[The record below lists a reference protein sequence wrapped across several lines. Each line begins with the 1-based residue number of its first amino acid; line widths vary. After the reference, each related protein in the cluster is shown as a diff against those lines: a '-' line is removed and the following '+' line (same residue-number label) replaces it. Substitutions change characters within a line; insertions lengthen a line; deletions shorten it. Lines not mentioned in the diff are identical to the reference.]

1 MAKAEMYVP
10 VLTIDGPSGAGKGT
24 VSRSVAKKLG
34 WHYLDSGS
42 IYRSLAIALLQN
54 NIDLTNVGEIL
65 GIALAMDLTFESDEE
80 LIVKLNGQDIT
91 AQLGTE
97 ANGSVASKV
106 AAIPEV
112 RQVLLQKQKDFKK
125 LPGLVADGRDMGTVV
140 FPEAESK
147 VYLTA
152 SAVKRAERRYK
163 QLMEKGIDVIIS
175 EITRDI
181 EARDCRDKGRLT
193 APLAKADDALYIDSS
208 DMTIDDV
215 IAQILSLVPQR

>member
-1 MAKAEMYVP
+1 
-10 VLTIDGPSGAGKGT
+10 
-24 VSRSVAKKLG
+24 
-34 WHYLDSGS
+34 LDSGS

-65 GIALAMDLTFESDEE
+65 GIAQAMDLTFESDEE

-97 ANGSVASKV
+97 ANGSAASKV

-112 RQVLLQKQKDFKK
+112 RKVLLQKQKDFKR

-163 QLMEKGIDVIIS
+163 QLMEKGIDVNIG